1 MIKIDFHAGTHGH
14 FLEYVSNVYIMQTSP
29 NQHNIFRPPTYSAH
43 NLDTQ
48 YLHNRQ
54 IFCGHFS
61 KPIFNLKIYN
71 HDQII
76 RINIDLDNDNI
87 MFVALTNFLCKSCD
101 VGFEQQMLSIPE
113 YIRNINVNYRNYWYS
128 KFNEKDT
135 PIHNYYTDFL
145 PITAPIF
152 KFKFESFFSFK
163 DFCIELSA
171 LAAFLN
177 QTFFPDQSLYN
188 LWFEFI
194 TRNQGWQ
201 SYLKCNQL
209 LEDIFANQNA
219 DIKCSIVEESWL
231 NYNLSKI
238 CRLYNGAMFEQEI
251 YPKNT
256 QQVYNIIQEHLI
268 NS

>member
-1 MIKIDFHAGTHGH
+1 MIKIDFHGSTHGH

-29 NQHNIFRPPTYSAH
+29 SQCNIFKPPTYSAH
-43 NLDTQ
+43 NLDNQ

-54 IFCGHFS
+54 IISGHFS
-61 KPIFNLKIYN
+61 KPEYNLKIYN

-76 RINIDLDNDNI
+76 RIKIDLDNDNM
-87 MFVALTNFLCKSCD
+87 MFVALTNLICKAGD
-101 VGFEQQMLSIPE
+101 VGFEQQMLSIPDS
-113 YIRNINVNYRNYWYS
+113 IRNNKIEYRNNWYS
-128 KFNEKDT
+128 KLNERNT
-135 PIHNYYTDFL
+135 YVHHYIDFL

-152 KFKFESFFSFK
+152 EFQFKSFFSFK

-171 LAAFLN
+171 LATFLN
-177 QTFFPDQSLYN
+177 QTFFPNQSLYN

-209 LEDIFANQNA
+209 LEDIFANRYA
-219 DIKCSIVEESWL
+219 DIECSIMEEGWL

-268 NS
+268 GS